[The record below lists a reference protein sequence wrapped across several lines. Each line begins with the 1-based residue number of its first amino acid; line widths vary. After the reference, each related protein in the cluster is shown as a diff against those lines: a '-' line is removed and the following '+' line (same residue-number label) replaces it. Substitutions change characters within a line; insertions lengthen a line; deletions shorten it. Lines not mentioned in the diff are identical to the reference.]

1 MGVGGTVPLS
11 SSSSS
16 ETTGSIAKK
25 RWVTMLGYCG
35 NVLGYTLPYVVVL
48 VLAGFHSDY
57 PLMWRVALAFGA
69 VPAVAVL
76 HLNMTK
82 TESASYLRQ
91 QERMK
96 QEATDSTAEILACLR
111 QPKYWLK
118 LAGTGGPWFLQNIP
132 VLGPKKILCIA
143 PVLCGAFCT
152 IMGILCTYHPDQT
165 TMIFPTFCAMYSS
178 LLFGFGGCN

>member
-132 VLGPKKILCIA
+132 VYGIRTFAPTILDEVFSKHGEYESMADLAGQNC
-143 PVLCGAFCT
+143 VLNALQIIGLVLT
-152 IMGILCTYHPDQT
+152 LYM
-165 TMIFPTFCAMYSS
+165 
-178 LLFGFGGCN
+178 